1 MTTTPRKP
9 LSNDEVAFLVQL
21 ANGNALFLQRRR
33 EQARAHRP
41 PPSPG
46 Q

>member
-1 MTTTPRKP
+1 MANPPLKP
-9 LSNDEVAFLVQL
+9 LSDQDVAFLVQL

-33 EQARAHRP
+33 EQARSRRP

-46 Q
+46 E

>member
-1 MTTTPRKP
+1 MTHSPRKP

-33 EQARAHRP
+33 EQAPPRRP

-46 Q
+46 E